1 MDANDARTGDAE
13 MTWMD
18 PTDCLQEENGVSREV
33 PARLWTSSL
42 QRTISTAALIKH
54 PVLESGWL
62 QMANR
67 VYRCGEAPTPSQPGV
82 R

>member
-1 MDANDARTGDAE
+1 
-13 MTWMD
+13 
-18 PTDCLQEENGVSREV
+18 V

-42 QRTISTAALIKH
+42 QRTIATAALIKH

-67 VYRCGEAPTPSQPGV
+67 VYRCGKP
-82 R
+82 